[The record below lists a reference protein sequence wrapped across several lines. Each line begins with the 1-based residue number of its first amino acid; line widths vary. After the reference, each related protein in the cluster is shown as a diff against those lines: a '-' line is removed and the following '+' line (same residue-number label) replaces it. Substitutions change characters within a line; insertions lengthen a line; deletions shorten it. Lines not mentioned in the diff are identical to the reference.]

1 MAITIINAICNKD
14 LTVDLFF
21 NDNSH
26 RKINIGNFI
35 KENPHPQYNKYLQW
49 KHFKTATI
57 EYGNVTWG
65 KNWDLIF
72 PVEQLH
78 KGQI

>member
-1 MAITIINAICNKD
+1 MGIAIVKAVCNQD

-35 KENPHPQYNKYLQW
+35 KENPHPHTTNTYNGSISKLLLLS
-49 KHFKTATI
+49 TAMLL
-57 EYGNVTWG
+57 GG
-65 KNWDLIF
+65 KI
-72 PVEQLH
+72 
-78 KGQI
+78 GI